1 LEIQET
7 KMTLSTGKSSK
18 LERLV
23 RSCRMIQKM
32 NRARPEVTRSET
44 LYLELLTAYFTRV
57 LEASREKQPLVL
69 HTIFMP
75 AEILYAMDI
84 VPMHAETTSWMV
96 PAFSG
101 NVGDLIARSAEMGLA
116 PEICSA
122 HRVMAGA
129 YSAGDM
135 PRPDAVLWS
144 SLSCDNSV
152 KSGELLVKINRCP
165 GFFADI
171 PFSTS
176 PAEIQYTA
184 AEFLEMIGFLE
195 RTTGKKMDWKRLSD
209 IIDRLNRQIDLYRQI
224 YELRKAIPSPF
235 PMHRF
240 SELFMSLYLYPGQPG
255 AITYLETLRDE
266 LAEMVRLGKGSVERE
281 RFRLMSLF
289 MPPVYMM
296 GTLGEISRES
306 GAVSVV
312 EPLFCAW
319 TDNRLD
325 PEKPL
330 EALAMKSFLFPE
342 NATYGPLDE
351 RILKGTLQAASDFK
365 IDGAVFYAHVG
376 CRQASGLIKTYRDLL
391 QSADI
396 PLLTLDLDLL
406 DETITSPDE
415 VKNKMQ
421 DFLEILADR

>member
-1 LEIQET
+1 MMVSSEKHT
-7 KMTLSTGKSSK
+7 KF
-18 LERLV
+18 ERLV

-32 NRARPEVTRSET
+32 NRGRTETTRSES
-44 LYLELLTAYFTRV
+44 LYMEMLTAYFTHI
-57 LEASREKQPLVL
+57 LEASRDKQPFVL

-101 NVGDLIARSAEMGLA
+101 NVAELIAKAAEMGLA

-129 YSAGDM
+129 YAAGDM
-135 PRPDAVLWS
+135 PRPDAILWS

-152 KSGELLVKINRCP
+152 KSGELLVKLNRCP

-171 PFSTS
+171 PYNDS
-176 PAEIQYTA
+176 PSEIQYA
-184 AEFLEMIGFLE
+184 ANEFQDMVRFLEK
-195 RTTGKKMDWKRLSD
+195 TTGKKMDWKRLSD
-209 IIDRLNRQIDLYRQI
+209 IIARLNRQIELYREI
-224 YELRKAIPSPF
+224 YELRKAVPSPF

-240 SELFMSLYLYPGQPG
+240 TELFMTLYLFPGHPD

-266 LAEMVRLGKGSVERE
+266 LSLMVKNGQGAVKVE

-289 MPPVYMM
+289 MPPAYMM
-296 GTLGEISRES
+296 GLLGEISRES

-312 EPLFCAW
+312 EPLFCSW
-319 TDNRLD
+319 GEDLLD

-330 EALAMKSFLFPE
+330 ESLARKSFMFPE
-342 NATYGPLDE
+342 SATYGSLNE
-351 RILKGTLQAASDFK
+351 RILKGTLQAARDFK
-365 IDGAVFYAHVG
+365 IDGAIFYAHVG
-376 CRQASGLIKTYRDLL
+376 CRQGSGLIKTYKDLL
-391 QSADI
+391 NSLDI
-396 PLLTLDLDLL
+396 PMLTLDLDLL
-406 DETITSPDE
+406 DETITSPEE
-415 VKNKMQ
+415 VKTKMQ
-421 DFLEILADR
+421 EFLEILADR

>member
-1 LEIQET
+1 MMVSSEKHS
-7 KMTLSTGKSSK
+7 KM
-18 LERLV
+18 ERLV

-32 NRARPEVTRSET
+32 NRARPEVTRSEN
-44 LYLELLTAYFTRV
+44 LYLELLTAYFTRI
-57 LEASREKQPLVL
+57 LEASREKQPFVL
-69 HTIFMP
+69 HTIFLP

-101 NVGDLIARSAEMGLA
+101 NVGELIAKSAEMGLA

-129 YSAGDM
+129 YAAGDM
-135 PRPDAVLWS
+135 PRPDAILWS

-152 KSGELLVKINRCP
+152 KSGEMLVRLNRCP

-171 PFSTS
+171 PFSNS
-176 PAEIQYTA
+176 PAEIQYAA
-184 AEFLEMIGFLE
+184 AEFQDMVNFLE
-195 RTTGKKMDWKRLSD
+195 HTTGKKMDLKRLSE
-209 IIDRLNRQIDLYRQI
+209 IVDRLNRQIALYREI
-224 YELRKAIPSPF
+224 YEMRKAVPSPF

-240 SELFMSLYLYPGQPG
+240 MELFMTLYLYPGQPG

-266 LAEMVRLGKGSVERE
+266 LAVLVRMGKGAVESE

-296 GTLGEISRES
+296 GVLGDISRES

-312 EPLFCAW
+312 EPLFCSW
-319 TDNRLD
+319 SDEHLD
-325 PEKPL
+325 PERPL
-330 EALAMKSFLFPE
+330 ESLAKKSFLFPE
-342 NATYGPLDE
+342 SATYGPLDE
-351 RILKGTLQAASDFK
+351 RILKGTLQTARDFK

-376 CRQASGLIKTYRDLL
+376 CRQGSGLIKTYRDLL

-396 PLLTLDLDLL
+396 PMMTLDLDLL
-406 DETITSPDE
+406 DETITSPEE

>member
-1 LEIQET
+1 MMVINE
-7 KMTLSTGKSSK
+7 KRNK
-18 LERLV
+18 LDRLV

-44 LYLELLTAYFTRV
+44 LYLEMLTRYFNNI
-57 LEASREKQPLVL
+57 LEASRDKQPFVL

-101 NVGDLIARSAEMGLA
+101 NVGDLIAKAAEMGLA

-129 YSAGDM
+129 YAAGDM
-135 PRPDAVLWS
+135 PRPDAILWS

-152 KSGELLVKINRCP
+152 KSGELLVKLNRCP

-171 PFSTS
+171 PFNAS
-176 PAEIQYTA
+176 PAEIQYA
-184 AEFLEMIGFLE
+184 SAEFSDMVKFLE
-195 RTTGKKMDWKRLSD
+195 NTTGKKMDWQRLSD
-209 IIDRLNRQIDLYRQI
+209 TVARLNRQIDLYREI
-224 YELRKAIPSPF
+224 YELRKAVPSPF

-240 SELFMSLYLYPGQPG
+240 TELFMSLYLFPGQPE

-266 LAEMVRLGKGSVERE
+266 LSLTIKSGKGAIEGE

-289 MPPVYMM
+289 MPPAYMM
-296 GTLGEISRES
+296 GLLGEVSRES

-312 EPLFCAW
+312 EPLFCTW
-319 TDNRLD
+319 GEDRLD

-330 EALAMKSFLFPE
+330 ESLAKKSFMFPE
-342 NATYGPLDE
+342 SATYGSLDD
-351 RILKGTLQAASDFK
+351 RILKGTLQAARDFK
-365 IDGAVFYAHVG
+365 VDGAIFYAHVG
-376 CRQASGLIKTYRDLL
+376 CRQGSGLIKTYKDLL
-391 QSADI
+391 NSLDI
-396 PLLTLDLDLL
+396 PMLTLDLDLL
-406 DETITSPDE
+406 DETVTSPDE

-421 DFLEILADR
+421 EFFEILADR